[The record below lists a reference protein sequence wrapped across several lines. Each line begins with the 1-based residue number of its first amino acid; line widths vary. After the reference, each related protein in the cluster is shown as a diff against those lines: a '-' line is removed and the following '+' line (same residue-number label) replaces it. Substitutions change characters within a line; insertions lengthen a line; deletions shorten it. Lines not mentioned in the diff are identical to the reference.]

1 MILFYEICI
10 SHKGFDRLKMKEL
23 KKYTAMKKS
32 NFLVILIAF
41 STVLSGCVNLESEHD
56 KTTILAK
63 RLNICVILD
72 GTDRLCNQAGVPI
85 VSSDEIVEFAKMLAN
100 NGVGSFYLSYVDNNC
115 DNNRVAVFEW
125 DMKKPTEI
133 GRKPGHVKVA
143 EYDAMKSANKMEMA
157 AYSEALNNAVELFAR
172 DCETICKSAYSD
184 IVAKQKNGSDVTG
197 AINQAIR
204 LLRANQEESDFSSII
219 LVSDGCDNVG
229 KQLDDLQS
237 SKLFIVNSNV
247 SKHQYAD
254 IVSKEFVTLRQSFNY
269 IFSKK

>member
-1 MILFYEICI
+1 
-10 SHKGFDRLKMKEL
+10 
-23 KKYTAMKKS
+23 MKKR
-32 NFLVILIAF
+32 NFLVILITFAAIVT
-41 STVLSGCVNLESEHD
+41 SCASMESNQSDSNASISHYNLC
-56 KTTILAK
+56 L
-63 RLNICVILD
+63 ILD
-72 GTDRLCNQAGVPI
+72 GTDRLSNQAGVPI
-85 VSSDEIVEFAKMLAN
+85 VSSDEIVEFVKMFAN
-100 NGVGSFYLSYVDNNC
+100 NGTGSFYLSYVDNNC

-143 EYDAMKSANKMEMA
+143 EYDAMKSANEMEMA
-157 AYSEALNNAVELFAR
+157 AYSEALNDALELFAKE
-172 DCETICKSAYSD
+172 CETICKSAYSD

-204 LLRANQEESDFSSII
+204 LLKANQEESDFSSII

-269 IFSKK
+269 IFSKM

>member
-1 MILFYEICI
+1 M
-10 SHKGFDRLKMKEL
+10 KML
-23 KKYTAMKKS
+23 LNFVTIIVSMTLLSCCGNLKS
-32 NFLVILIAF
+32 NPMENSAE
-41 STVLSGCVNLESEHD
+41 TNHYNLC
-56 KTTILAK
+56 L
-63 RLNICVILD
+63 ILD
-72 GTDRLCNQAGVPI
+72 GTDRLSNQAGVPI
-85 VSSDEIVEFAKMLAN
+85 VSSDEIVEFVKMFAN

-143 EYDAMKSANKMEMA
+143 EYDAMKSANEMEIA
-157 AYSEALNNAVELFAR
+157 AYSEALNDALELFAKE
-172 DCETICKSAYSD
+172 CETICKSAYSD

-204 LLRANQEESDFSSII
+204 LLKANQEESDFSSII

>member
-1 MILFYEICI
+1 
-10 SHKGFDRLKMKEL
+10 
-23 KKYTAMKKS
+23 MKKS
-32 NFLVILIAF
+32 NFLVILIAIVVVF
-41 STVLSGCVNLESEHD
+41 AGCASSEPEKSNSNDTIKRYNLC
-56 KTTILAK
+56 L
-63 RLNICVILD
+63 LLD
-72 GTDRLCNQAGVPI
+72 GTDRLSNQAGVPI
-85 VSSDEIVEFAKMLAN
+85 VSSGEVVECAKMLAN
-100 NGVGSFYLSYVDNNC
+100 NGVGSFYLGYVDNNC

-143 EYDAMKSANKMEMA
+143 EHDAMKSANEMEMA
-157 AYSEALNNAVELFAR
+157 AYSEALNNALELFAK
-172 DCETICKSAYSD
+172 DCETICQSAYSD

-204 LLRANQEESDFSSII
+204 LLKTNQEESDFSSII